1 MWWQVCKFRLARR
14 LLRTSCQVVHP
25 TPLFPCSAVRG
36 LLGNPHLQMA
46 PYIHHLLPGWLPLR
60 RVAVPA
66 PANMLWGALQLLAF
80 SYKACRRVAPCAA
93 ILTCLVARGVGTTAT
108 GWSIRE
114 EASFGCISPLLHSW
128 HELEQRGRYPSVC
141 QAAPEPFHLQAAA
154 LLGLVAQRSQEHNDE
169 LAAALARVQKSLAS
183 ALLDDASE
191 TQFGE

>member
-25 TPLFPCSAVRG
+25 PPLFPCSAVRG

-46 PYIHHLLPGWLPLR
+46 PYIHHLLPGWLPLW

-114 EASFGCISPLLHSW
+114 EASFGCSSPLLHSW
-128 HELEQRGRYPSVC
+128 HEREQRVVIHQYVRP
-141 QAAPEPFHLQAAA
+141 HLSRSTCRLQRCLA
-154 LLGLVAQRSQEHNDE
+154 LLHSDRRSTMTSWRQH
-169 LAAALARVQKSLAS
+169 
-183 ALLDDASE
+183 
-191 TQFGE
+191 